1 MHRNQSEHPTVGFL
15 MLWFTEVRNS
25 VVPVRIRIGRTQQVS
40 RVLRNYAGLTI
51 TCVVGVA
58 FVLIF
63 AASSTSF
70 SSLTLI
76 LALFTFASV
85 IAAAMMIAWAAEASQ
100 YSISQGLALA
110 IVAIVQTLPEFFVE
124 GAISWNAG
132 QDPVGGLPNVTANF
146 TGANRL
152 LTGLGWPLILFTAM
166 LSRSGNKR
174 SELHVI
180 ALRKEQSIEVVFML
194 GATLYYVLI
203 WLRGSLELIDTFV
216 LLAAFLGYLW
226 MLSRLPSERHDP
238 REALD
243 ASPRA
248 IVELRTR
255 KYRIIAILGLFSF
268 SGLVFVFIST
278 PFVDSINTIAVALFG
293 AGAGFFFIQ
302 WIAPF
307 LSEFP
312 EKVTAFHWARK
323 IKLAPMALLNF
334 VSSAVSELTALVA
347 VIPVVFAFSVGGLV
361 PVSIQIHRDEVLLTM
376 AQSLYACACLMDLE
390 YDTRNAVVLLG
401 LWLVSTIFVPTRFWI
416 SIVFL
421 ALAGIELV
429 IQRGRITALSS
440 FRQSLRNGP
449 GKE

>member
-1 MHRNQSEHPTVGFL
+1 MNRA
-15 MLWFTEVRNS
+15 
-25 VVPVRIRIGRTQQVS
+25 I
-40 RVLRNYAGLTI
+40 RNYAGLTI
-51 TCVVGVA
+51 TCIVGVS
-58 FVLIF
+58 FVLLF
-63 AASSTSF
+63 ETASKSF

-85 IAAAMMIAWAAEASQ
+85 VAAAMMIAWAAEASQ

-124 GAISWNAG
+124 GAIAWNAG
-132 QDPVGGLPNVTANF
+132 KDPVGWLPNVTANF

-166 LSRSGNKR
+166 LSRSGDKR
-174 SELHVI
+174 SGLRVI

-203 WLRGSLELIDTFV
+203 WLRGSLEIVDTLV
-216 LLAAFLGYLW
+216 LLTAFLGYLW
-226 MLSRLPSERHDP
+226 MLSRLPSEREDP
-238 REALD
+238 GAVLD

-248 IVELRTR
+248 IVDLRTR
-255 KYRIIAILGLFSF
+255 KHRIVAILGLFSF

-323 IKLAPMALLNF
+323 VKLAPMALLNF
-334 VSSAVSELTALVA
+334 VSSAVNELTALVA
-347 VIPVVFAFSVGGLV
+347 TIPIVFALSVGAIG
-361 PVSIQIHRDEVLLTM
+361 PVSLTAHRDEVLLTM
-376 AQSLYACACLMDLE
+376 AQSLYACVCLMDLK
-390 YDTRNAVVLLG
+390 YDVRNALLLFG
-401 LWLVSTIFVPTRFWI
+401 LWLVSTAFVETRFAI
-416 SIVFL
+416 SIIFL
-421 ALAGIELV
+421 VASLV
-429 IQRGRITALSS
+429 EVIVQHGRITVFWAFKESLQQYLSRHS
-440 FRQSLRNGP
+440 
-449 GKE
+449 

>member
-1 MHRNQSEHPTVGFL
+1 
-15 MLWFTEVRNS
+15 
-25 VVPVRIRIGRTQQVS
+25 VS

-110 IVAIVQTLPEFFVE
+110 VVAIVQTLPEFFVE
-124 GAISWNAG
+124 GAIAWNAG
-132 QDPVGGLPNVTANF
+132 QDPVGWLPNVTANF

-174 SELHVI
+174 SGLHVI

-203 WLRGSLELIDTFV
+203 WLRSSLELIDTFV

-226 MLSRLPSERHDP
+226 MLSRLRP
-238 REALD
+238 
-243 ASPRA
+243 
-248 IVELRTR
+248 
-255 KYRIIAILGLFSF
+255 
-268 SGLVFVFIST
+268 
-278 PFVDSINTIAVALFG
+278 
-293 AGAGFFFIQ
+293 
-302 WIAPF
+302 
-307 LSEFP
+307 
-312 EKVTAFHWARK
+312 
-323 IKLAPMALLNF
+323 
-334 VSSAVSELTALVA
+334 
-347 VIPVVFAFSVGGLV
+347 
-361 PVSIQIHRDEVLLTM
+361 
-376 AQSLYACACLMDLE
+376 
-390 YDTRNAVVLLG
+390 
-401 LWLVSTIFVPTRFWI
+401 
-416 SIVFL
+416 
-421 ALAGIELV
+421 
-429 IQRGRITALSS
+429 RGRT
-440 FRQSLRNGP
+440 P
-449 GKE
+449 GKRLTRRPVQ

>member
-1 MHRNQSEHPTVGFL
+1 M
-15 MLWFTEVRNS
+15 
-25 VVPVRIRIGRTQQVS
+25 S

-124 GAISWNAG
+124 GAIAWNAG
-132 QDPVGGLPNVTANF
+132 QDPVGWLPNVTANF

-174 SELHVI
+174 SGLHVI

-203 WLRGSLELIDTFV
+203 WLRGSLEVIDTFV

-226 MLSRLPSERHDP
+226 MLSRLPSER
-238 REALD
+238 
-243 ASPRA
+243 
-248 IVELRTR
+248 
-255 KYRIIAILGLFSF
+255 
-268 SGLVFVFIST
+268 
-278 PFVDSINTIAVALFG
+278 
-293 AGAGFFFIQ
+293 
-302 WIAPF
+302 
-307 LSEFP
+307 
-312 EKVTAFHWARK
+312 
-323 IKLAPMALLNF
+323 
-334 VSSAVSELTALVA
+334 
-347 VIPVVFAFSVGGLV
+347 
-361 PVSIQIHRDEVLLTM
+361 
-376 AQSLYACACLMDLE
+376 
-390 YDTRNAVVLLG
+390 
-401 LWLVSTIFVPTRFWI
+401 
-416 SIVFL
+416 
-421 ALAGIELV
+421 
-429 IQRGRITALSS
+429 
-440 FRQSLRNGP
+440 
-449 GKE
+449 

>member
-1 MHRNQSEHPTVGFL
+1 MNP
-15 MLWFTEVRNS
+15 
-25 VVPVRIRIGRTQQVS
+25 
-40 RVLRNYAGLTI
+40 VLRNYAGLTI
-51 TCVVGVA
+51 TCSVGVA

-63 AASSTSF
+63 EASSRSF

-85 IAAAMMIAWAAEASQ
+85 VAAAMMIAWAAEASQ

-124 GAISWNAG
+124 GAIAWNAG
-132 QDPVGGLPNVTANF
+132 KDPVGWLPNVTANF

-166 LSRSGNKR
+166 LSKSGNKR
-174 SELHVI
+174 SGLSVI
-180 ALRKEQSIEVVFML
+180 ALRKEQSIEVIFML

-203 WLRGSLELIDTFV
+203 WLRGSLEIVDTIV
-216 LLAAFLGYLW
+216 LLGAFLGYLW
-226 MLSRLPSERHDP
+226 MLSRLPSEREDP
-238 REALD
+238 QAVLD

-248 IVELRTR
+248 IVDLRTR
-255 KYRIIAILGLFSF
+255 KHRIIAILGLFSF

-323 IKLAPMALLNF
+323 VKLAPMALLNF
-334 VSSAVSELTALVA
+334 VSSAVNELTALVA
-347 VIPVVFAFSVGGLV
+347 IIPIVFALSIGIIG
-361 PVSIQIHRDEVLLTM
+361 PVSLTAHKDEVLLTM
-376 AQSLYACACLMDLE
+376 AQSLYACVCLMDLK
-390 YDTRNAVVLLG
+390 YDVRNALLLFG
-401 LWLVSTIFVPTRFWI
+401 LWLVSTAFVETRFAI
-416 SIVFL
+416 SIIFL
-421 ALAGIELV
+421 FASLV
-429 IQRGRITALSS
+429 EVIIQRRRITGFSA
-440 FRQSLRNGP
+440 FKDSLQEYFSRHS
-449 GKE
+449 

>member
-1 MHRNQSEHPTVGFL
+1 MN
-15 MLWFTEVRNS
+15 
-25 VVPVRIRIGRTQQVS
+25 
-40 RVLRNYAGLTI
+40 RVIRNYAGLTI
-51 TCVVGVA
+51 TCIVGVS
-58 FVLIF
+58 FVLLF
-63 AASSTSF
+63 EAASKSF

-85 IAAAMMIAWAAEASQ
+85 VAAAMMIAWAAEASQ

-124 GAISWNAG
+124 GAIAWNAG
-132 QDPVGGLPNVTANF
+132 KDPVGWLPNVTANF

-166 LSRSGNKR
+166 LSKSGNKR
-174 SELHVI
+174 SGIHVI

-203 WLRGSLELIDTFV
+203 WLRGSLEIVDTVV
-216 LLAAFLGYLW
+216 LLATFLGYLW
-226 MLSRLPSERHDP
+226 MLSRLPSEREDP
-238 REALD
+238 QAVLD

-248 IVELRTR
+248 IVDLRTR
-255 KYRIIAILGLFSF
+255 KHRIVAILGLFSF

-323 IKLAPMALLNF
+323 VKLAPMALLNF
-334 VSSAVSELTALVA
+334 VSSAVNELTALVA
-347 VIPVVFAFSVGGLV
+347 IIPIVFALSIGIIG
-361 PVSIQIHRDEVLLTM
+361 PVSLTAHKDEVLLTM
-376 AQSLYACACLMDLE
+376 AQSLYACDCLMDLK
-390 YDTRNAVVLLG
+390 YDVRNALLLFG
-401 LWLVSTIFVPTRFWI
+401 LWLVSTAFVETRFAI
-416 SIVFL
+416 SIIFL
-421 ALAGIELV
+421 FASLV
-429 IQRGRITALSS
+429 EVIIQRRRITVFSA
-440 FRQSLRNGP
+440 FKDSLQEYFSRHS
-449 GKE
+449 

>member
-1 MHRNQSEHPTVGFL
+1 MN
-15 MLWFTEVRNS
+15 
-25 VVPVRIRIGRTQQVS
+25 
-40 RVLRNYAGLTI
+40 RVIRNYAGLTI
-51 TCVVGVA
+51 TCIVGVS

-63 AASSTSF
+63 EAASKSF

-85 IAAAMMIAWAAEASQ
+85 VAAAMMIAWAAEASQ

-124 GAISWNAG
+124 GAIAWNAG
-132 QDPVGGLPNVTANF
+132 KDPVGWLPNVTANF

-166 LSRSGNKR
+166 LSKSGNKR
-174 SELHVI
+174 SGLHVI

-203 WLRGSLELIDTFV
+203 WLRGSLEIVDTIV

-226 MLSRLPSERHDP
+226 MLSRLPSEREDP
-238 REALD
+238 QAVLD

-248 IVELRTR
+248 IVDLRTR
-255 KYRIIAILGLFSF
+255 KHRIVAILGLFSF

-323 IKLAPMALLNF
+323 VKLAPMALLNF
-334 VSSAVSELTALVA
+334 VSSAVNELTALVA
-347 VIPVVFAFSVGGLV
+347 IIPIVFALSVGAIG
-361 PVSIQIHRDEVLLTM
+361 PVSLTAHKDEVLLTM
-376 AQSLYACACLMDLE
+376 AQSLYACVCLMDLK
-390 YDTRNAVVLLG
+390 YDVRNALLLFG
-401 LWLVSTIFVPTRFWI
+401 LWLVSTAFVETRFAI
-416 SIVFL
+416 SIIFL
-421 ALAGIELV
+421 FASLAEVI
-429 IQRGRITALSS
+429 IQRRRITVFSALKE
-440 FRQSLRNGP
+440 SLQQYFSRHS
-449 GKE
+449 

>member
-1 MHRNQSEHPTVGFL
+1 VN
-15 MLWFTEVRNS
+15 
-25 VVPVRIRIGRTQQVS
+25 

-51 TCVVGVA
+51 TCIVGVS
-58 FVLIF
+58 FVFLF
-63 AASSTSF
+63 EAASKSF

-85 IAAAMMIAWAAEASQ
+85 VAAAMMIAWAAEASQ

-124 GAISWNAG
+124 GAIAWNAG
-132 QDPVGGLPNVTANF
+132 RDPVGWLPNVTANF

-166 LSRSGNKR
+166 LSKSGNKR
-174 SELHVI
+174 SGLHVI
-180 ALRKEQSIEVVFML
+180 ALRKEQSIEVIFML

-203 WLRGSLELIDTFV
+203 WLRGSLEIVDTIV

-226 MLSRLPSERHDP
+226 MLSKLPSEREDP
-238 REALD
+238 QAVLD

-248 IVELRTR
+248 IVDLRTR
-255 KYRIIAILGLFSF
+255 KHRIVAILGLFSF

-323 IKLAPMALLNF
+323 VNLAPMALLNF
-334 VSSAVSELTALVA
+334 VSSAVNELTALVA
-347 VIPVVFAFSVGGLV
+347 IIPIVFALSIGAIG
-361 PVSIQIHRDEVLLTM
+361 PVWLTAHRDEVLLTM
-376 AQSLYACACLMDLE
+376 AQSLYACVCLMDLK
-390 YDTRNAVVLLG
+390 YDVRNALLLFG
-401 LWLVSTIFVPTRFWI
+401 LWLVSTAFVETRFAI
-416 SIVFL
+416 SIIFL
-421 ALAGIELV
+421 FASLV
-429 IQRGRITALSS
+429 EVIIQRGRITVFSS
-440 FRQSLRNGP
+440 FKESLQQYFSRHS
-449 GKE
+449 

>member
-1 MHRNQSEHPTVGFL
+1 VN
-15 MLWFTEVRNS
+15 
-25 VVPVRIRIGRTQQVS
+25 
-40 RVLRNYAGLTI
+40 RVIRNYAGLTI
-51 TCVVGVA
+51 TCIVGVS
-58 FVLIF
+58 FVLLF
-63 AASSTSF
+63 EAASKSF

-85 IAAAMMIAWAAEASQ
+85 VAAAMMIAWAAEASQ

-124 GAISWNAG
+124 GAIAWNAG
-132 QDPVGGLPNVTANF
+132 KDPVGWLPNVTANF

-166 LSRSGNKR
+166 LSKSGNKR
-174 SELHVI
+174 SGLHVI

-203 WLRGSLELIDTFV
+203 WLRGSLEIVDTIV

-226 MLSRLPSERHDP
+226 MLSRLPSEREDP
-238 REALD
+238 QAVLD

-248 IVELRTR
+248 IVDLRTR
-255 KYRIIAILGLFSF
+255 KHRIVAILGLFSF

-323 IKLAPMALLNF
+323 VKLAPMALLNF
-334 VSSAVSELTALVA
+334 VSSAVNELTALVA
-347 VIPVVFAFSVGGLV
+347 IIPIVFALSVGAIG
-361 PVSIQIHRDEVLLTM
+361 PVSLTAHKDEVLLTM
-376 AQSLYACACLMDLE
+376 AQSLYACVCLMDLK
-390 YDTRNAVVLLG
+390 YDVRNALLLFG
-401 LWLVSTIFVPTRFWI
+401 LWLVSTAFVETRFAI
-416 SIVFL
+416 SIIFL
-421 ALAGIELV
+421 FASLAEVI
-429 IQRGRITALSS
+429 IQRRRITVFSALKE
-440 FRQSLRNGP
+440 SLQQYFSRHS
-449 GKE
+449 

>member
-1 MHRNQSEHPTVGFL
+1 VN
-15 MLWFTEVRNS
+15 
-25 VVPVRIRIGRTQQVS
+25 RI
-40 RVLRNYAGLTI
+40 LRNYAGLTI
-51 TCVVGVA
+51 TCIVGVS
-58 FVLIF
+58 FVLLF
-63 AASSTSF
+63 EAASKSF

-85 IAAAMMIAWAAEASQ
+85 VAAAMMIAWAAEASQ

-124 GAISWNAG
+124 GAIAWNAG
-132 QDPVGGLPNVTANF
+132 KDPVGWLPNVTANF

-174 SELHVI
+174 SGLNAI

-203 WLRGSLELIDTFV
+203 WLRGSLEIVDTIV

-226 MLSRLPSERHDP
+226 MLSRLPSEREDP
-238 REALD
+238 QAVLD

-248 IVELRTR
+248 IVDLRTR
-255 KYRIIAILGLFSF
+255 KHRIVAILGLFSF

-323 IKLAPMALLNF
+323 VKLAPMALLNF
-334 VSSAVSELTALVA
+334 VSSAVNELTALVA
-347 VIPVVFAFSVGGLV
+347 IIPIVFAFSIGAIGQ
-361 PVSIQIHRDEVLLTM
+361 VSLTAHKDEVLLTM
-376 AQSLYACACLMDLE
+376 AQSLYACVCLMDLK
-390 YDTRNAVVLLG
+390 YDVRNALLLFS
-401 LWLVSTIFVPTRFWI
+401 LWLVSTAFVETRFAI
-416 SIVFL
+416 SIIFL
-421 ALAGIELV
+421 FASLV
-429 IQRGRITALSS
+429 EVIVQRRRITVFSA
-440 FRQSLRNGP
+440 FRESLQQYFSRHS
-449 GKE
+449 

>member
-1 MHRNQSEHPTVGFL
+1 VN
-15 MLWFTEVRNS
+15 
-25 VVPVRIRIGRTQQVS
+25 
-40 RVLRNYAGLTI
+40 RVLRNYTGLTI
-51 TCVVGVA
+51 TCIVGVS
-58 FVLIF
+58 FVFLF
-63 AASSTSF
+63 EAASKSF

-85 IAAAMMIAWAAEASQ
+85 VAAAMMIAWAAEASQ

-124 GAISWNAG
+124 GAIAWNAG
-132 QDPVGGLPNVTANF
+132 KDPVGWLPNVTANF

-166 LSRSGNKR
+166 LSKSGNKR
-174 SELHVI
+174 SGLHVI
-180 ALRKEQSIEVVFML
+180 ALRKEQSIEVIFML

-203 WLRGSLELIDTFV
+203 WLRGSLEIVDTIV

-226 MLSRLPSERHDP
+226 MLSKLPSEREDP
-238 REALD
+238 QAVLD

-248 IVELRTR
+248 IVDLRTR
-255 KYRIIAILGLFSF
+255 KHRIVAILGLFSF

-323 IKLAPMALLNF
+323 VKLAPMALLNF
-334 VSSAVSELTALVA
+334 VSSAVNELTALVA
-347 VIPVVFAFSVGGLV
+347 IIPIVFALSIGAIG
-361 PVSIQIHRDEVLLTM
+361 PVSLAAHRDEVLLTM
-376 AQSLYACACLMDLE
+376 AQSLYACVCLMDLK
-390 YDTRNAVVLLG
+390 YDVRNALLLFG
-401 LWLVSTIFVPTRFWI
+401 LWLVSTAFVETRFAI
-416 SIVFL
+416 SIIFL
-421 ALAGIELV
+421 FASLV
-429 IQRGRITALSS
+429 EVIIQRRRITVFSAFKESLQQYLSRHS
-440 FRQSLRNGP
+440 
-449 GKE
+449 

>member
-1 MHRNQSEHPTVGFL
+1 M
-15 MLWFTEVRNS
+15 
-25 VVPVRIRIGRTQQVS
+25 S

-76 LALFTFASV
+76 LAFFTFASV

-124 GAISWNAG
+124 GAIAWNAG
-132 QDPVGGLPNVTANF
+132 QDPVGWLPNVTANF

-174 SELHVI
+174 SGLHVI

-216 LLAAFLGYLW
+216 LLAAFMGYLW
-226 MLSRLPSERHDP
+226 MLSRLPSERQDP

-255 KYRIIAILGLFSF
+255 KHRIIAILCLFTF

-323 IKLAPMALLNF
+323 VKLAPMALLNF
-334 VSSAVSELTALVA
+334 VSSAVNELTALIA
-347 VIPVVFAFSVGGLV
+347 IIPIIFALSIGAIG
-361 PVSIQIHRDEVLLTM
+361 PVSLTAHRDEVLLTM
-376 AQSLYACACLMDLE
+376 AQSLFACVCLMDLK
-390 YDTRNAVVLLG
+390 YDVRNALQLFG
-401 LWLVSTIFVPTRFWI
+401 LWLVSTAFVETRFAI
-416 SIVFL
+416 SIIFL
-421 ALAGIELV
+421 LASLVELI
-429 IQRGRITALSS
+429 IQRRRINVFSS
-440 FRQSLRNGP
+440 FKQTLQQYFSRHS
-449 GKE
+449 

>member
-1 MHRNQSEHPTVGFL
+1 MN
-15 MLWFTEVRNS
+15 
-25 VVPVRIRIGRTQQVS
+25 
-40 RVLRNYAGLTI
+40 RVLRNYTGLTI
-51 TCVVGVA
+51 TCIVGVS
-58 FVLIF
+58 FVFLF
-63 AASSTSF
+63 EAASKSF

-85 IAAAMMIAWAAEASQ
+85 VAAAMMIAWAAEASQ

-124 GAISWNAG
+124 GAIAWNAG
-132 QDPVGGLPNVTANF
+132 RDPVGWLPNVTANF

-166 LSRSGNKR
+166 LSKSGNKR
-174 SELHVI
+174 SGLHVI
-180 ALRKEQSIEVVFML
+180 ALRKEQSIEVIFML

-203 WLRGSLELIDTFV
+203 WLRGSLEIVDTIV

-226 MLSRLPSERHDP
+226 MLSKLPSEREDP
-238 REALD
+238 QAVLD

-248 IVELRTR
+248 IVDLRTR
-255 KYRIIAILGLFSF
+255 KHRIVAILGLFSF
-268 SGLVFVFIST
+268 SSLVFVFIST

-323 IKLAPMALLNF
+323 VNLAPMALLNF
-334 VSSAVSELTALVA
+334 VSSAVNELTALVA
-347 VIPVVFAFSVGGLV
+347 IIPIVFALSIGAIG
-361 PVSIQIHRDEVLLTM
+361 PVWLTAHRDEVLLTM
-376 AQSLYACACLMDLE
+376 AQSLYACVCLMDLK
-390 YDTRNAVVLLG
+390 YDVRNALLLFG
-401 LWLVSTIFVPTRFWI
+401 LWLVSTAFVETRFAI
-416 SIVFL
+416 SIIFL
-421 ALAGIELV
+421 FASLV
-429 IQRGRITALSS
+429 EVIIQRGRITVFSS
-440 FRQSLRNGP
+440 FKESLQQYFSRHS
-449 GKE
+449 

>member
-1 MHRNQSEHPTVGFL
+1 M
-15 MLWFTEVRNS
+15 
-25 VVPVRIRIGRTQQVS
+25 S

-124 GAISWNAG
+124 GAIAWNAG
-132 QDPVGGLPNVTANF
+132 QDPVGWLPNVTANF

-174 SELHVI
+174 SGLHVI

-226 MLSRLPSERHDP
+226 MLSRLPSERQD
-238 REALD
+238 
-243 ASPRA
+243 
-248 IVELRTR
+248 
-255 KYRIIAILGLFSF
+255 
-268 SGLVFVFIST
+268 
-278 PFVDSINTIAVALFG
+278 
-293 AGAGFFFIQ
+293 
-302 WIAPF
+302 
-307 LSEFP
+307 
-312 EKVTAFHWARK
+312 
-323 IKLAPMALLNF
+323 
-334 VSSAVSELTALVA
+334 
-347 VIPVVFAFSVGGLV
+347 
-361 PVSIQIHRDEVLLTM
+361 
-376 AQSLYACACLMDLE
+376 
-390 YDTRNAVVLLG
+390 
-401 LWLVSTIFVPTRFWI
+401 
-416 SIVFL
+416 
-421 ALAGIELV
+421 
-429 IQRGRITALSS
+429 
-440 FRQSLRNGP
+440 P
-449 GKE
+449 GKRLTRRPVQ

>member
-1 MHRNQSEHPTVGFL
+1 MN
-15 MLWFTEVRNS
+15 
-25 VVPVRIRIGRTQQVS
+25 
-40 RVLRNYAGLTI
+40 RVIRNYAGLTI
-51 TCVVGVA
+51 TCIVGVS

-63 AASSTSF
+63 EAASKSF

-85 IAAAMMIAWAAEASQ
+85 VAAAMMIAWAAEASQ

-124 GAISWNAG
+124 GAIAWNAG
-132 QDPVGGLPNVTANF
+132 KDPVGWLPNVTANF

-166 LSRSGNKR
+166 LSKSGNKR
-174 SELHVI
+174 SGLHVI

-203 WLRGSLELIDTFV
+203 WLRGSLEIVDTIV

-226 MLSRLPSERHDP
+226 MLSRLPSEREDP
-238 REALD
+238 QAVLD

-248 IVELRTR
+248 IVDLRTR
-255 KYRIIAILGLFSF
+255 KHRIVAILGLFSF

-323 IKLAPMALLNF
+323 VKLAPMALLNF
-334 VSSAVSELTALVA
+334 VSSAVNELTALVA
-347 VIPVVFAFSVGGLV
+347 IIPIVFALSIGAIG
-361 PVSIQIHRDEVLLTM
+361 PVSLAAHRDEVLLTM
-376 AQSLYACACLMDLE
+376 AQSLYACVCLMDLK
-390 YDTRNAVVLLG
+390 YDVRNALLLFG
-401 LWLVSTIFVPTRFWI
+401 LWLVSTAFVETRFAI

-421 ALAGIELV
+421 FASLV
-429 IQRGRITALSS
+429 EVIIQRRRITVFSA
-440 FRQSLRNGP
+440 FKESLQQYFSRHS
-449 GKE
+449 

>member
-1 MHRNQSEHPTVGFL
+1 MNP
-15 MLWFTEVRNS
+15 
-25 VVPVRIRIGRTQQVS
+25 
-40 RVLRNYAGLTI
+40 VLRNYAGLTI
-51 TCVVGVA
+51 TCSVGVA

-63 AASSTSF
+63 EASSRSF

-85 IAAAMMIAWAAEASQ
+85 VAAAMMIAWAAEASQ

-124 GAISWNAG
+124 GAIAWNAG
-132 QDPVGGLPNVTANF
+132 KDPVGWLPNVTANF

-166 LSRSGNKR
+166 LSKSGNKR
-174 SELHVI
+174 SGLSVI
-180 ALRKEQSIEVVFML
+180 ALRKEQSIEVIFML

-203 WLRGSLELIDTFV
+203 WLRGSLEIVDTIV
-216 LLAAFLGYLW
+216 LLGAFLGYLW
-226 MLSRLPSERHDP
+226 MLSRLPSEREDP
-238 REALD
+238 QAVLD

-248 IVELRTR
+248 IVDLRTR
-255 KYRIIAILGLFSF
+255 KHRIIAILGLFSF

-323 IKLAPMALLNF
+323 VKLAPMALLNF
-334 VSSAVSELTALVA
+334 VSSAVNELTALVA
-347 VIPVVFAFSVGGLV
+347 IIPIVFALSIGIIG
-361 PVSIQIHRDEVLLTM
+361 PVSLTAHKDEVLLTM
-376 AQSLYACACLMDLE
+376 AQSLYACVCLMDLK
-390 YDTRNAVVLLG
+390 YDVRNALLLFG
-401 LWLVSTIFVPTRFWI
+401 LWLVSTAFVETRFAI
-416 SIVFL
+416 SIIFL
-421 ALAGIELV
+421 FASLV
-429 IQRGRITALSS
+429 EVIIQRRRITVFSA
-440 FRQSLRNGP
+440 FKDSLQEYFSRHS
-449 GKE
+449 

>member
-1 MHRNQSEHPTVGFL
+1 MN
-15 MLWFTEVRNS
+15 
-25 VVPVRIRIGRTQQVS
+25 
-40 RVLRNYAGLTI
+40 RVIRNYAGLTI
-51 TCVVGVA
+51 TCIVGVS
-58 FVLIF
+58 FVLLF
-63 AASSTSF
+63 EAASKSF

-85 IAAAMMIAWAAEASQ
+85 VAAAMMIAWAAEASQ

-124 GAISWNAG
+124 GAIAWNAG
-132 QDPVGGLPNVTANF
+132 KDPVGWLPNVTANF

-166 LSRSGNKR
+166 LSKSGNKR
-174 SELHVI
+174 SGLHVI

-203 WLRGSLELIDTFV
+203 WLRGSLEIVDTIV

-226 MLSRLPSERHDP
+226 MLSRLPSEREDP
-238 REALD
+238 QAVLD

-248 IVELRTR
+248 IVDLRTR
-255 KYRIIAILGLFSF
+255 KHRIVAILGLFSF

-278 PFVDSINTIAVALFG
+278 PFVDSINTIAVTLFG

-323 IKLAPMALLNF
+323 VKLAPMALLNF
-334 VSSAVSELTALVA
+334 VSSAVNELTALVA
-347 VIPVVFAFSVGGLV
+347 IIPIVFALSIGAIG
-361 PVSIQIHRDEVLLTM
+361 PVSLAAHRDEVLLTM
-376 AQSLYACACLMDLE
+376 AQSLYACVCLMDLK
-390 YDTRNAVVLLG
+390 YDVRNALLLFG
-401 LWLVSTIFVPTRFWI
+401 LWLVSTAFVETRFAI

-421 ALAGIELV
+421 FASLV
-429 IQRGRITALSS
+429 EVIIQRRRITVFSA
-440 FRQSLRNGP
+440 FKESLQQYFSRHS
-449 GKE
+449 

>member
-1 MHRNQSEHPTVGFL
+1 VN
-15 MLWFTEVRNS
+15 
-25 VVPVRIRIGRTQQVS
+25 

-51 TCVVGVA
+51 TCIVGVS
-58 FVLIF
+58 FVFLF
-63 AASSTSF
+63 EAASKSF

-85 IAAAMMIAWAAEASQ
+85 VAAAMMIAWAAEASQ

-124 GAISWNAG
+124 GAIAWNAG
-132 QDPVGGLPNVTANF
+132 KDPVGWLPNVTANF

-166 LSRSGNKR
+166 LSKSGNKR
-174 SELHVI
+174 SGLHVI
-180 ALRKEQSIEVVFML
+180 ALRKEQSIEVIFML
-194 GATLYYVLI
+194 AATLYYVLI
-203 WLRGSLELIDTFV
+203 WLRGSLEIVDTIV

-226 MLSRLPSERHDP
+226 MLSKLPSEREDP
-238 REALD
+238 QAVLD

-248 IVELRTR
+248 IVDLRTR
-255 KYRIIAILGLFSF
+255 KHRIVAILGLFSF

-323 IKLAPMALLNF
+323 VNLAPMALLNF
-334 VSSAVSELTALVA
+334 VSSAVNELTALVA
-347 VIPVVFAFSVGGLV
+347 IIPIVFALSIGAIG
-361 PVSIQIHRDEVLLTM
+361 PVWLTAHRDEVLLTM
-376 AQSLYACACLMDLE
+376 AQSLYACVCLMDLK
-390 YDTRNAVVLLG
+390 YDVRNALLLFG
-401 LWLVSTIFVPTRFWI
+401 LWLVSTAFVETRFAI
-416 SIVFL
+416 SIIFL
-421 ALAGIELV
+421 FASLV
-429 IQRGRITALSS
+429 EVIIQRGRITVFSS
-440 FRQSLRNGP
+440 FKESLQQYFSRHS
-449 GKE
+449 